1 MLGVFLY
8 SENSGILIGSKKK
21 QKSWKTNFPNFFRR
35 QNLHSLTFYVR
46 SSGEIPSFQL
56 ALESNVEILHVSA
69 GLYQRQKIA
78 DEHTAA
84 SQ

>member
-1 MLGVFLY
+1 M
-8 SENSGILIGSKKK
+8 
-21 QKSWKTNFPNFFRR
+21 FFRS
-35 QNLHSLTFYVR
+35 QKWHSLTFYGR

-69 GLYQRQKIA
+69 KTKGLYQRQQIV